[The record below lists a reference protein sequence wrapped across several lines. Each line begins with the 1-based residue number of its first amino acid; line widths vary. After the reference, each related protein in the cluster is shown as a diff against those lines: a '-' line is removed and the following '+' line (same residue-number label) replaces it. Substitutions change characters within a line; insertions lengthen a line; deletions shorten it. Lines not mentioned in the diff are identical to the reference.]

1 MMTREEARERIAA
14 LSEELEQHN
23 YNYYILAKPT
33 ISDYEFDMMLEEL
46 ARLER
51 EYPEYLSPS
60 SPTQRVG
67 GGITKEFKSVQH
79 RYPMLSLSNSYS
91 KEDIEDFITRIKKSV
106 EDEVEFCCELKFD
119 GLSISLQY
127 EDGMLVRAVT
137 RGDGM
142 QGDDVTTNIKTI
154 HTVPLKLHG
163 DYPPF
168 FEMRGEIVMPF
179 ESFDKLNEQ
188 RVAAGDD
195 LFANPRNAAAG
206 TLKLQDSKE
215 VARRR
220 LDNYCYYMMMD
231 GLEQRY
237 QTHYESLQAAKRW
250 GFNVS
255 NYMAIC
261 KTIDEIFEFIDYWDV
276 KRHELPFA
284 IDGIVLKVNS
294 YEQQQILG
302 YTAKSPKW
310 AIAYKFKAEEVET
323 ELLSVDFQVGRH
335 GTITPVANLSPVLL
349 AGTTVKRATL
359 NNEDFI
365 KQFDLHYGDTVTVVK
380 GGEIIPKIIG
390 VNFDKRQPG
399 ALPVEFTKVCPACG
413 TALIQHEGE
422 AAWYCPYAQACPP
435 QVKGRIEHFI
445 SRKAMNIESL
455 GEGKIELLYDE
466 GLIKDVADLYFLTYD
481 KLFGLA
487 KEIPILD
494 ENGIET
500 GKTRKVSF
508 KEKTAQ
514 NIIDALEKS
523 KAVPFERVLFALG
536 IRNVGEVVAK
546 TIVSEYHDIDS
557 IMNASVEELSAINT
571 VGEVIAQ
578 SVKAFFENPINLDI
592 VERLKAAGLQFA
604 KAEAEASDKPQVLA
618 GKTFVVSGVFA
629 HYSRD
634 GIKAAIEA
642 HGGKNASSIS
652 SKTSYVL
659 AGENMGPEKRKKAE
673 SLGVPIISEEDF
685 EKMIGSEEGA
695 PKIIPENALQG
706 QNSSS
711 PGQRPG
717 FEGQRPGET
726 DEQLSLF

>member
-1 MMTREEARERIAA
+1 MTKEEARQRIAA

-33 ISDYEFDMMLEEL
+33 ISDYEFDMKLEEL

-51 EYPEYLSPS
+51 EFPEFLLPS

-67 GGITKEFKSVQH
+67 GGITKEFKSVKH
-79 RYPMLSLSNSYS
+79 KYPMLSLANSYS
-91 KEDIEDFITRIKKSV
+91 REEIADFISRIKKTID
-106 EDEVEFCCELKFD
+106 EEVEFCCELKFD

-127 EDGMLVRAVT
+127 ENGVLVRAVT

-142 QGDDVTTNIKTI
+142 QGDDVTTNVKTI
-154 HTVPLKLHG
+154 RTVPLKLHG
-163 DYPPF
+163 DFPPF

-179 ESFDKLNEQ
+179 ESFDKLNGQ
-188 RVAAGDD
+188 RLEAGDD

-231 GLEQRY
+231 DLEDRY
-237 QTHYESLQAAKRW
+237 KTHYESLQAAKKW

-255 NYMAIC
+255 NYMALC

-294 YEQQQILG
+294 YEQQQALG
-302 YTAKSPKW
+302 STAKSPKW

-323 ELLSVDFQVGRH
+323 ELQSVDFQVGRH

-365 KQFDLHYGDTVTVVK
+365 RQFDLHYGDMVTVVK

-390 VNFDKRQPG
+390 INFDKRQAG
-399 ALPVEFTKVCPACG
+399 ALPVEFVRTCPACG
-413 TALIQHEGE
+413 TELIKNEGE
-422 AAWYCPYAQACPP
+422 AAWYCPNSQSCPP

-455 GEGKIELLYDE
+455 GEGKVEFLYDA
-466 GLIKDVADLYFLTYD
+466 GLIKDVADLYDLTYD

-487 KEIPILD
+487 ND
-494 ENGIET
+494 
-500 GKTRKVSF
+500 KVSF

-514 NIIDALEKS
+514 NIVDALEKS
-523 KAVPFERVLFALG
+523 KSVPFERVLFALG

-546 TIVSEYHDIDS
+546 TIVAEYHNIDA
-557 IMNASVEELSAINT
+557 IINASVEELSAINT

-578 SVKAFFENPINLDI
+578 SVRQFFENPVNMGI

-604 KAEAEASDKPQVLA
+604 KADNNTSSLSQALA
-618 GKTFVVSGVFA
+618 GKTFVVSGVFTN
-629 HYSRD
+629 YSRD
-634 GIKAAIEA
+634 GIKEAIEA
-642 HGGKNASSIS
+642 HGGKNVSSIS
-652 SKTSYVL
+652 SKTDYVL
-659 AGENMGPEKRKKAE
+659 AGDKMGPEKRKKAE
-673 SLGVPIISEEDF
+673 SLGIPIISEADF
-685 EKMIGSEEGA
+685 EAMIGGEDSTQDKTSETKA
-695 PKIIPENALQG
+695 EN
-706 QNSSS
+706 
-711 PGQRPG
+711 
-717 FEGQRPGET
+717 
-726 DEQLSLF
+726 EQLSLF

>member
-1 MMTREEARERIAA
+1 MTKEEARERIAA
-14 LSEELEQHN
+14 LSSALEQHN

-51 EYPEYLSPS
+51 EFPEFLSPS

-67 GGITKEFKSVQH
+67 GGITKEFKSVKH

-91 KEDIEDFITRIKKSV
+91 KEDIEDFINRIKKSV
-106 EDEVEFCCELKFD
+106 DGEVEFCCELKFD

-127 EDGMLVRAVT
+127 ENGILTRAVT
-137 RGDGM
+137 RGDGV
-142 QGDDVTTNIKTI
+142 QGDDVTTNVKTI
-154 HTVPLKLHG
+154 RTIPLKLHG

-188 RVAAGDD
+188 RIEAGDD

-231 GLEQRY
+231 DLEERY
-237 QTHYESLQAAKRW
+237 QTHYESLQAARQW
-250 GFNVS
+250 GFNIS
-255 NYMAIC
+255 NYMALC
-261 KTIDEIFEFIDYWDV
+261 KSVEEIFDFINYWDV

-284 IDGIVLKVNS
+284 IDGIVLKVNN
-294 YEQQQILG
+294 YEQQQTLG
-302 YTAKSPKW
+302 FTAKSPKW

-323 ELLSVDFQVGRH
+323 ELQSVDFQVGRH

-365 KQFDLHYGDTVTVVK
+365 RQFDLHYGDTVTVVK

-390 VNFDKRQPG
+390 VNFDKRQQG
-399 ALPVEFTKVCPACG
+399 AEPVTFTKVCPVCG
-413 TALIQHEGE
+413 TELIQNEGE
-422 AAWYCPYAQACPP
+422 AAWYCPNSQSCPP

-455 GEGKIELLYDE
+455 GEGKIEFLYDA
-466 GLIKDVADLYFLTYD
+466 GLIKNVADLYDLTYD
-481 KLFGLA
+481 KLFGLSN
-487 KEIPILD
+487 D
-494 ENGIET
+494 
-500 GKTRKVSF
+500 KVSF

-523 KAVPFERVLFALG
+523 KSVPFERVLFALG
-536 IRNVGEVVAK
+536 IRNVGEVTAK
-546 TIVSEYHDIDS
+546 TIVAEYHDIDT
-557 IMNASVEELSAINT
+557 IMKASVEELSAINT
-571 VGEVIAQ
+571 VGEVIAI
-578 SVKAFFENPINLDI
+578 SVKAFFENPVNLSI
-592 VERLKAAGLQFA
+592 VERLRAAGLQFA
-604 KAEAEASDKPQVLA
+604 KAEAPASDKPQLLA
-618 GKTFVVSGVFA
+618 GKTFVVSGVFTN
-629 HYSRD
+629 YSRD
-634 GIKAAIEA
+634 GIKQAIESY
-642 HGGKNASSIS
+642 GGKNASSIS
-652 SKTSYVL
+652 SKTDYVL
-659 AGENMGPEKRKKAE
+659 AGDKMGPEKRKKAE
-673 SLGVPIISEEDF
+673 SLGVPIISEADF
-685 EKMIGSEEGA
+685 EKMIG
-695 PKIIPENALQG
+695 
-706 QNSSS
+706 
-711 PGQRPG
+711 
-717 FEGQRPGET
+717 GEDST
-726 DEQLSLF
+726 QEKTAETKADSEQLSLF

>member
-1 MMTREEARERIAA
+1 M
-14 LSEELEQHN
+14 
-23 YNYYILAKPT
+23 K
-33 ISDYEFDMMLEEL
+33 LEEL
-46 ARLER
+46 ARLVHEF
-51 EYPEYLSPS
+51 PEFLSPS

-67 GGITKEFKSVQH
+67 GGITKEFKSVKH

-91 KEDIEDFITRIKKSV
+91 KEDIEDFINRIKKSID
-106 EDEVEFCCELKFD
+106 EDVEFCCELKFD

-127 EDGMLVRAVT
+127 ENGVLVRAVT
-137 RGDGM
+137 RGDGT
-142 QGDDVTTNIKTI
+142 QGDDVTTNVKTI
-154 HTVPLKLHG
+154 RTVPLKLQG

-188 RVAAGDD
+188 RVEAGDD

-231 GLEQRY
+231 GLEDHY
-237 QTHYESLQAAKRW
+237 QTHYESLQAAKKW

-261 KTIDEIFEFIDYWDV
+261 KSVEEIFDFINYWDEA
-276 KRHELPFA
+276 RHQLPFA

-294 YEQQQILG
+294 YEQQQALG
-302 YTAKSPKW
+302 FTAKSPKW

-323 ELLSVDFQVGRH
+323 ELQSVDFQVGRH
-335 GTITPVANLSPVLL
+335 GTITPVANLAPVLL

-365 KQFDLHYGDTVTVVK
+365 RQFDLHYGDTVTVVK

-390 VNFDKRQPG
+390 INFDKRQAG
-399 ALPVEFTKVCPACG
+399 ALPVEFVKTCPACG
-413 TALIQHEGE
+413 AELIQHEGE
-422 AAWYCPYAQACPP
+422 AAWYCPNAQGCPP

-455 GEGKIELLYDE
+455 GEGKIEFLYDA
-466 GLIKDVADLYFLTYD
+466 GLIKNAADLYDLTYD
-481 KLFGLA
+481 KLFGLSN
-487 KEIPILD
+487 D
-494 ENGIET
+494 
-500 GKTRKVSF
+500 KVSF

-523 KAVPFERVLFALG
+523 KTVPFERVLFALG

-546 TIVSEYHDIDS
+546 TIVAEYHDIDA
-557 IMNASVEELSAINT
+557 IMKASVEELSAINT
-571 VGEVIAQ
+571 VGEVIAM
-578 SVKAFFENPINLDI
+578 SVKAFFENPVNLNI

-604 KAEAEASDKPQVLA
+604 KAEEPTSDKPQVLA

-642 HGGKNASSIS
+642 HGGKNSSSIS
-652 SKTSYVL
+652 GKTDYVL
-659 AGENMGPEKRKKAE
+659 AGDNMGPEKRKKAE
-673 SLGVPIISEEDF
+673 ALGVPIISETDF
-685 EKMIGSEEGA
+685 EQMIGTSDQETKRKED
-695 PKIIPENALQG
+695 PKQ
-706 QNSSS
+706 
-711 PGQRPG
+711 
-717 FEGQRPGET
+717 
-726 DEQLSLF
+726 QLSLF

>member
-1 MMTREEARERIAA
+1 MMTQEEARVRIAA

-51 EYPEYLSPS
+51 EFPEFLSPS

-67 GGITKEFKSVQH
+67 GGITKEFKSVKH

-91 KEDIEDFITRIKKSV
+91 KEDIEDFINRIKKSV
-106 EDEVEFCCELKFD
+106 DGEVEFCCELKFD

-127 EDGMLVRAVT
+127 ENGILTKAVT
-137 RGDGM
+137 RGDGV
-142 QGDDVTTNIKTI
+142 QGDDVTTNVKTI
-154 HTVPLKLHG
+154 RTVPLKLHG

-188 RVAAGDD
+188 RIEAGDD

-231 GLEQRY
+231 DLEARY
-237 QTHYESLQAAKRW
+237 QTHYESLQAARQW
-250 GFNVS
+250 GFNIS
-255 NYMAIC
+255 NHMALC
-261 KTIDEIFEFIDYWDV
+261 KSVEEIFDFINYWDE

-284 IDGIVLKVNS
+284 IDGIVLKVNN

-302 YTAKSPKW
+302 FTAKSPKW

-323 ELLSVDFQVGRH
+323 ELQSVDFQVGRH
-335 GTITPVANLSPVLL
+335 GTITPVANLFPVLL

-365 KQFDLHYGDTVTVVK
+365 RQFDLHYGDTVTVVK

-390 VNFDKRQPG
+390 VNFDKRQQG
-399 ALPVEFTKVCPACG
+399 ARPVEFTRVCPVCG
-413 TALIQHEGE
+413 TELIQNEGE
-422 AAWYCPYAQACPP
+422 AAWYCPNSQTCPP

-455 GEGKIELLYDE
+455 GEGKIEFLYDA
-466 GLIKDVADLYFLTYD
+466 GLIQNVADLYDLTYD
-481 KLFGLA
+481 KLFGLSN
-487 KEIPILD
+487 E
-494 ENGIET
+494 
-500 GKTRKVSF
+500 KVSF

-523 KAVPFERVLFALG
+523 KSVPFERVLFALG
-536 IRNVGEVVAK
+536 IRNVGEVTAK
-546 TIVSEYHDIDS
+546 TIVAEYHDIDT
-557 IMNASVEELSAINT
+557 IMKASVEELSAINT
-571 VGEVIAQ
+571 VGEVIAI
-578 SVKAFFENPINLDI
+578 SVKAFFENPVNLSI
-592 VERLKAAGLQFA
+592 VERLKVAGLQFA
-604 KAEAEASDKPQVLA
+604 KAEAPASDKPQLLA
-618 GKTFVVSGVFA
+618 GKTFVVSGVFTN
-629 HYSRD
+629 YSRD
-634 GIKAAIEA
+634 GIKQTIESY
-642 HGGKNASSIS
+642 GGKNASSIS
-652 SKTSYVL
+652 SKTDYFL
-659 AGENMGPEKRKKAE
+659 AGDKMGPEKRKKAE
-673 SLGVPIISEEDF
+673 SLGVLIISEEDF
-685 EKMIGSEEGA
+685 EKMIGKAQE
-695 PKIIPENALQG
+695 PESLQ
-706 QNSSS
+706 QDSD
-711 PGQRPG
+711 Q
-717 FEGQRPGET
+717 
-726 DEQLSLF
+726 QLSLF

>member
-1 MMTREEARERIAA
+1 MTKEEARERISA
-14 LSEELEQHN
+14 LSEELERHN

-51 EYPEYLSPS
+51 EYPEYLSPT

-127 EDGMLVRAVT
+127 EDGVLVRAVT

-250 GFNVS
+250 GFNIS

-261 KTIDEIFEFIDYWDV
+261 KSVEEIFDFINYWDEA
-276 KRHELPFA
+276 RHQLPFA

-302 YTAKSPKW
+302 FTAKSPKW

-323 ELLSVDFQVGRH
+323 ELQSVDFQVGRH

-399 ALPVEFTKVCPACG
+399 AMPVEFTKVCPACG
-413 TALIQHEGE
+413 TELVQHEGE
-422 AAWYCPYAQACPP
+422 AAWYCPNAQACPP

-466 GLIKDVADLYFLTYD
+466 GLIKDVADLYSLTYD

-578 SVKAFFENPINLDI
+578 SVMTFFENPGNLSI

-604 KAEAEASDKPQVLA
+604 KAEATESLQSQVLA
-618 GKTFVVSGVFA
+618 GKIFVVSGVFA

-659 AGENMGPEKRKKAE
+659 AGDNMGPEKRKKAE

-685 EKMIGSEEGA
+685 EKMIGSADDA
-695 PKIIPENALQG
+695 PEG
-706 QNSSS
+706 QNPTS

>member
-1 MMTREEARERIAA
+1 MTQEEARQRIAA
-14 LSEELEQHN
+14 LSDELERHN

-33 ISDYEFDMMLEEL
+33 ISDYEFDMKLEEL
-46 ARLER
+46 ARLEH
-51 EYPEYLSPS
+51 EFPEFLLPT

-67 GGITKEFKSVQH
+67 GGITKEFKSVKH

-91 KEDIEDFITRIKKSV
+91 KEDIEEFINRIKKSID
-106 EDEVEFCCELKFD
+106 EEVEFCCELKFD

-127 EDGMLVRAVT
+127 ENGVLTRAVS

-142 QGDDVTTNIKTI
+142 QGDDVTTNVKTI
-154 HTVPLKLHG
+154 RTVPLKLHG

-179 ESFDKLNEQ
+179 ESFDRLNEQ
-188 RVAAGDD
+188 RIEAGED

-231 GLEQRY
+231 ELEDRY
-237 QTHYESLQAAKRW
+237 QTHYESLQAARKW
-250 GFNVS
+250 GFNIS
-255 NYMAIC
+255 NFMAIC

-284 IDGIVLKVNS
+284 IDGIVLKVNR
-294 YEQQQILG
+294 YDQQQALG

-323 ELLSVDFQVGRH
+323 ELKSVDFQVGRH

-365 KQFDLHYGDTVTVVK
+365 RQFDLHYGDTVTVVK

-390 VNFDKRQPG
+390 INFDKRQAG
-399 ALPVEFTKVCPACG
+399 ALPVEFVKTCPACG
-413 TALIQHEGE
+413 TELVQKEGE
-422 AAWYCPYAQACPP
+422 AAWYCPNAQGCPP

-445 SRKAMNIESL
+445 GRKAMNIESL
-455 GEGKIELLYDE
+455 GEGKVEFLYDA
-466 GLIKDVADLYFLTYD
+466 GLIKDVADLYSLTYD

-487 KEIPILD
+487 ND
-494 ENGIET
+494 
-500 GKTRKVSF
+500 KVSF
-508 KEKTAQ
+508 KDKTAQ

-523 KAVPFERVLFALG
+523 KSVPFERVLFALG

-546 TIVSEYHDIDS
+546 TIVNEYHDIDA
-557 IMNASVEELSAINT
+557 IINASVEELSAINT
-571 VGEVIAQ
+571 VGDVIAQ
-578 SVKAFFENPINLDI
+578 SVKAFFENPVNMRI
-592 VERLKAAGLQFA
+592 VERLRAAGLQFA
-604 KAEAEASDKPQVLA
+604 KEASAKSDKEQVLA
-618 GKTFVVSGVFA
+618 GKSIIVSGKF
-629 HYSRD
+629 SIERD
-634 GIKAAIEA
+634 ALKQMIEDY
-642 HGGKNASSIS
+642 GGKNVSSIS
-652 SKTSYVL
+652 SKTDYVL
-659 AGENMGPEKRKKAE
+659 AGDNMGPEKRKKAE
-673 SLGVPIISEEDF
+673 TLGIPIISEDDF
-685 EKMIGSEEGA
+685 YKMIG
-695 PKIIPENALQG
+695 KN
-706 QNSSS
+706 
-711 PGQRPG
+711 
-717 FEGQRPGET
+717 ET
-726 DEQLSLF
+726 DSAIAEDDKTENEQLSLF

>member
-1 MMTREEARERIAA
+1 MTREEARERIAA

-33 ISDYEFDMMLEEL
+33 ISDYEFDMKLEEL
-46 ARLER
+46 ARLEH
-51 EYPEYLSPS
+51 EFPEFLLPS

-67 GGITKEFKSVQH
+67 GGITKEFQSVKH

-91 KEDIEDFITRIKKSV
+91 KEDIEEFINRIKKSV
-106 EDEVEFCCELKFD
+106 EGEVEFCCELKFD

-127 EDGMLVRAVT
+127 EDGVLTRAVT

-154 HTVPLKLHG
+154 RTVPLRLHG
-163 DYPPF
+163 DFPAF
-168 FEMRGEIVMPF
+168 FEMRGEVVMPF

-188 RVAAGDD
+188 RIEQGDD

-206 TLKLQDSKE
+206 TLKLQDSRE

-231 GLEQRY
+231 GLEGRY
-237 QTHYESLQAAKRW
+237 QTHYESLQAARRW
-250 GFNVS
+250 GFNIS

-261 KTIDEIFEFIDYWDV
+261 KSVEEIFGFINYWDV

-294 YEQQQILG
+294 YVQQQILG
-302 YTAKSPKW
+302 FTAKSPKW

-323 ELLSVDFQVGRH
+323 ELQSVDFQVGRH

-390 VNFDKRQPG
+390 VNFDKRQVG

-413 TALIQHEGE
+413 TELIQHEGE
-422 AAWYCPYAQACPP
+422 AAWYCPNAQACPP

-466 GLIKDVADLYFLTYD
+466 GLIKDVADLYSLTYG

-487 KEIPILD
+487 KEIPVLD

-523 KAVPFERVLFALG
+523 KSVPFERVLFALG

-546 TIVSEYHDIDS
+546 TIVAEYHDINA
-557 IMNASVEELSAINT
+557 IMNASVEDLSAINT

-578 SVKAFFENPINLDI
+578 SVKAFFENPVNLDI

-604 KAEAEASDKPQVLA
+604 KAEVQQSEKPQVLA
-618 GKTFVVSGVFA
+618 GKTFVVSGVFT

-673 SLGVPIISEEDF
+673 SLGIPIISEEEFD
-685 EKMIGSEEGA
+685 KMIGDATTE
-695 PKIIPENALQG
+695 KLVPENQKE
-706 QNSSS
+706 QN
-711 PGQRPG
+711 
-717 FEGQRPGET
+717 
-726 DEQLSLF
+726 DQLSLF

>member
-1 MMTREEARERIAA
+1 MMTKEEARQRIAA

-33 ISDYEFDMMLEEL
+33 ISDYEFDMKLEEL

-51 EYPEYLSPS
+51 EFPEFLLPS

-67 GGITKEFKSVQH
+67 GGITKEFKSVKH
-79 RYPMLSLSNSYS
+79 KYPMLSLANSYS
-91 KEDIEDFITRIKKSV
+91 REEIADFISRIKKTV
-106 EDEVEFCCELKFD
+106 DEEVEFCCELKFD

-127 EDGMLVRAVT
+127 ENGMLVRAVT

-142 QGDDVTTNIKTI
+142 QGDDVTTNVKTI
-154 HTVPLKLHG
+154 RTVPLKLHG
-163 DYPPF
+163 DFPPF

-188 RVAAGDD
+188 RLEAGDD

-231 GLEQRY
+231 GLEERY
-237 QTHYESLQAAKRW
+237 QTHYQSLMAARKW

-255 NYMAIC
+255 NYLALC

-294 YEQQQILG
+294 YEQQQALG
-302 YTAKSPKW
+302 STAKSPKW

-323 ELLSVDFQVGRH
+323 ELQSVDFQVGRH

-365 KQFDLHYGDTVTVVK
+365 RQFDLHYGDMVTVVK

-390 VNFDKRQPG
+390 INFDKRQAG
-399 ALPVEFTKVCPACG
+399 ALPVEFVRTCPACG
-413 TALIQHEGE
+413 TELIKNEGE
-422 AAWYCPYAQACPP
+422 AAWYCPNSQGCPP

-455 GEGKIELLYDE
+455 GEGKVEFLYDA
-466 GLIKDVADLYFLTYD
+466 GLIKDVADLYDLTYD

-487 KEIPILD
+487 ND
-494 ENGIET
+494 
-500 GKTRKVSF
+500 KVSF

-514 NIIDALEKS
+514 NIVDALEKS
-523 KAVPFERVLFALG
+523 KTVPFERVLFALG

-546 TIVSEYHDIDS
+546 TIVAEYHNIDA
-557 IMNASVEELSAINT
+557 IINASVEELSAINT

-578 SVKAFFENPINLDI
+578 SVRQFFENPVNMGI

-604 KAEAEASDKPQVLA
+604 KADNNTSTLSQALA
-618 GKTFVVSGVFA
+618 GKTFVVSGVFTN
-629 HYSRD
+629 YSRD
-634 GIKAAIEA
+634 GIKEAIEA
-642 HGGKNASSIS
+642 HGGKNVSSIS
-652 SKTSYVL
+652 SKTDYVL
-659 AGENMGPEKRKKAE
+659 AGDKMGPEKRKKAE
-673 SLGVPIISEEDF
+673 SLGIPIISEADF
-685 EKMIGSEEGA
+685 EAMIGEEKTNA
-695 PKIIPENALQG
+695 STDEPENV
-706 QNSSS
+706 
-711 PGQRPG
+711 
-717 FEGQRPGET
+717 
-726 DEQLSLF
+726 QLSLF

>member
-1 MMTREEARERIAA
+1 MMTKEEARERIAA

-51 EYPEYLSPS
+51 EFPEYLLPS

-67 GGITKEFKSVQH
+67 GGITKEFQSVKH

-91 KEDIEDFITRIKKSV
+91 KEDIEDFINRIKKSV
-106 EDEVEFCCELKFD
+106 DGEVEFCCELKFD

-127 EDGMLVRAVT
+127 EEGVLIRAVT

-142 QGDDVTTNIKTI
+142 QGDDVTTNVRTI
-154 HTVPLKLHG
+154 RTIPLKLHG
-163 DYPPF
+163 DFPPF

-179 ESFDKLNEQ
+179 ESFDHLNEQ
-188 RVAAGDD
+188 RVEAGED

-206 TLKLQDSKE
+206 TLKLQDSRE

-231 GLEQRY
+231 GLEDRY
-237 QTHYESLQAAKRW
+237 QTHYESLQAAKKW

-261 KTIDEIFEFIDYWDV
+261 KSVEEIFDFINYWDEA
-276 KRHELPFA
+276 RHQLPFA

-294 YEQQQILG
+294 YEQQQALG

-323 ELLSVDFQVGRH
+323 ELQSVDFQVGRH
-335 GTITPVANLSPVLL
+335 GTITPVANLAPVLL

-365 KQFDLHYGDTVTVVK
+365 RQFDLHYGDTVTVVK

-390 VNFDKRQPG
+390 VNFDKRQQG

-413 TALIQHEGE
+413 TELIQHEGE
-422 AAWYCPYAQACPP
+422 AAWYCPNAQACPP

-466 GLIKDVADLYFLTYD
+466 GLIKDVADLYSLTYD

-523 KAVPFERVLFALG
+523 KTVPFERVLFALG

-546 TIVSEYHDIDS
+546 TIVAEYHDIDLL
-557 IMNASVEELSAINT
+557 MQASVEDLSAINT
-571 VGEVIAQ
+571 VGEVIAL
-578 SVKAFFENPINLDI
+578 SVKAFFENPINISI
-592 VERLKAAGLQFA
+592 VERLRAAGLQFA
-604 KAEAEASDKPQVLA
+604 KAEEPKSDKPQLLA

-634 GIKAAIEA
+634 GIKATIEA
-642 HGGKNASSIS
+642 YGGKNASSIS
-652 SKTSYVL
+652 SKTDYVL
-659 AGENMGPEKRKKAE
+659 AGDKMGPEKRKKAE
-673 SLGVPIISEEDF
+673 SLGIPIISETDF
-685 EKMIGSEEGA
+685 EKMIGGTSIE
-695 PKIIPENALQG
+695 KLVPEDQIK
-706 QNSSS
+706 QN
-711 PGQRPG
+711 
-717 FEGQRPGET
+717 
-726 DEQLSLF
+726 DQLSLF

>member
-1 MMTREEARERIAA
+1 MTKEEARQRIAA
-14 LSEELEQHN
+14 LSEELERHN

-33 ISDYEFDMMLEEL
+33 ISDYEFDMKLEEL
-46 ARLER
+46 ARLEH
-51 EYPEYLSPS
+51 EFPEFLLPS

-67 GGITKEFKSVQH
+67 GGITKEFKSVKH

-91 KEDIEDFITRIKKSV
+91 KEDIEDFINRIKKSID
-106 EDEVEFCCELKFD
+106 EDVEFCCELKFD

-127 EDGMLVRAVT
+127 ENGVLVRAVT
-137 RGDGM
+137 RGDGT
-142 QGDDVTTNIKTI
+142 QGDDVTTNVKTI
-154 HTVPLKLHG
+154 RTVPLKLQG

-168 FEMRGEIVMPF
+168 FEMRGEIVMPY

-188 RVAAGDD
+188 RVEAGDD

-231 GLEQRY
+231 GLEDHY
-237 QTHYESLQAAKRW
+237 QTHYESLQAAKKW

-261 KTIDEIFEFIDYWDV
+261 KSVEEIFDFINYWDEA
-276 KRHELPFA
+276 RHQLPFA

-294 YEQQQILG
+294 YEQQQALG
-302 YTAKSPKW
+302 FTAKSPKW

-323 ELLSVDFQVGRH
+323 ELQSVDFQVGRH
-335 GTITPVANLSPVLL
+335 GTITPVANLAPVLL

-365 KQFDLHYGDTVTVVK
+365 RQFDLHYGDTVTVVK

-390 VNFDKRQPG
+390 INFDKRQAG
-399 ALPVEFTKVCPACG
+399 ALPVEFVKTCPACG
-413 TALIQHEGE
+413 AELIQHEGE
-422 AAWYCPYAQACPP
+422 AAWYCPNAQGCPP

-455 GEGKIELLYDE
+455 GEGKIEFLYDA
-466 GLIKDVADLYFLTYD
+466 GLIKNAADLYDLTYD
-481 KLFGLA
+481 KLFGLSN
-487 KEIPILD
+487 D
-494 ENGIET
+494 
-500 GKTRKVSF
+500 KVSF

-523 KAVPFERVLFALG
+523 KTVPFERVLFALG

-546 TIVSEYHDIDS
+546 TIVAEYHDIDA
-557 IMNASVEELSAINT
+557 IMKASVEELSAINT
-571 VGEVIAQ
+571 VGEVIAM
-578 SVKAFFENPINLDI
+578 SVKAFFENPVNLNI

-604 KAEAEASDKPQVLA
+604 KAEEPITDKPQVLA

-642 HGGKNASSIS
+642 HGGKNSSSIS
-652 SKTSYVL
+652 GKTDYVL

-673 SLGVPIISEEDF
+673 ALGVPIISETDF
-685 EKMIGSEEGA
+685 EQMIGSSNQETKRKED
-695 PKIIPENALQG
+695 PKQ
-706 QNSSS
+706 
-711 PGQRPG
+711 
-717 FEGQRPGET
+717 
-726 DEQLSLF
+726 QLSLF